1 MEETR
6 SRRKRRRPPP
16 PVGCSSFN
24 RTVFPLLL
32 AAAATS
38 SSSSASGD
46 LQNPHARFIL
56 RRFLRAR
63 LALLTTRTP
72 PCSSPSALE
81 LLLPEGLLTL
91 FPVLLTSRWPSV
103 AALGAEVVGAAS
115 LYSLEANE
123 MMASDEGVVKG
134 LVRALGSKSRR
145 IVKAAL
151 RAVMDLSTSPV
162 GREQLWKASAVER
175 LLSFFYQL
183 AKTSAISAVH
193 HSMEK
198 GSDVCSNRRPVEEK
212 IVALVLDV
220 MVILINTST
229 EILLNMIPRDL
240 VNRSLPLL
248 QELWKKIRGASIPRN
263 WGRCLHFTEYDLA
276 STIFRLSMKQA
287 NPAPC
292 EIDKIRISIFGNEI
306 SNFENFMLKY
316 WENSPFLLSGSSNIL
331 EKDNAVFSS
340 LVHSLNP
347 TSTDDVLDSI
357 LMELVSCPPLASDEL
372 DINCFMNEMNSS
384 LGSPLIYGQDI
395 RVLKARE
402 LMAESFKNYV
412 KKEVHFFEN
421 GMRKVF
427 IDGDNAQKCKE
438 AFQNGFTVALRGMEF
453 RFAKVAAIAKGLE
466 VLFGQP
472 SVGANLY
479 LTPPGSQ
486 GLAHHY
492 DDHCVFVWQLFGQ
505 KHWTISYSPTSVL
518 PRLYEPLSSFP
529 CLESEKGGGLQ
540 LTLNEGDILY
550 IPRGYPHEA
559 HTNTDA
565 SESQNNMSSGFS
577 LHLTLSIEVEPPFE
591 WEGFAHVALHCW
603 HEKEKELSDSIT
615 SSEARTM
622 RILSVF
628 LLHVAIRLT
637 ANCNPIFR
645 KACLVAAKL
654 GSAEVLDEP
663 HSEALMLSQKTTFWN
678 IMNIIRNSSNF
689 MEVYKIVAVIQESND
704 DSLQWMRWL
713 RHLPQDGAD
722 DAKIDFSNLL
732 RMWDKL
738 VEFKG
743 NGELK
748 DEFFKTKSKFCTSVV
763 YEDACKM
770 FHMLLE
776 RYRRTRR
783 QYMCGMLSLHSA

>member
-6 SRRKRRRPPP
+6 SRRKRGRPPPP

-24 RTVFPLLL
+24 RAVFPLLL

-38 SSSSASGD
+38 SSSSVSGD

-63 LALLTTRTP
+63 LVLLTRRTP
-72 PCSSPSALE
+72 ACSSPSALE
-81 LLLPEGLLTL
+81 RLLPEGLLIL

-103 AALGAEVVGAAS
+103 AALGAEVVGAAA

-151 RAVMDLSTSPV
+151 HAVMDLSTSPV

-175 LLSFFYQL
+175 LL
-183 AKTSAISAVH
+183 
-193 HSMEK
+193 
-198 GSDVCSNRRPVEEK
+198 
-212 IVALVLDV
+212 
-220 MVILINTST
+220 
-229 EILLNMIPRDL
+229 
-240 VNRSLPLL
+240 
-248 QELWKKIRGASIPRN
+248 
-263 WGRCLHFTEYDLA
+263 
-276 STIFRLSMKQA
+276 
-287 NPAPC
+287 
-292 EIDKIRISIFGNEI
+292 
-306 SNFENFMLKY
+306 
-316 WENSPFLLSGSSNIL
+316 
-331 EKDNAVFSS
+331 
-340 LVHSLNP
+340 
-347 TSTDDVLDSI
+347 
-357 LMELVSCPPLASDEL
+357 
-372 DINCFMNEMNSS
+372 
-384 LGSPLIYGQDI
+384 
-395 RVLKARE
+395 
-402 LMAESFKNYV
+402 
-412 KKEVHFFEN
+412 
-421 GMRKVF
+421 
-427 IDGDNAQKCKE
+427 
-438 AFQNGFTVALRGMEF
+438 
-453 RFAKVAAIAKGLE
+453 
-466 VLFGQP
+466 
-472 SVGANLY
+472 
-479 LTPPGSQ
+479 
-486 GLAHHY
+486 
-492 DDHCVFVWQLFGQ
+492 
-505 KHWTISYSPTSVL
+505 
-518 PRLYEPLSSFP
+518 
-529 CLESEKGGGLQ
+529 
-540 LTLNEGDILY
+540 
-550 IPRGYPHEA
+550 
-559 HTNTDA
+559 
-565 SESQNNMSSGFS
+565 
-577 LHLTLSIEVEPPFE
+577 

-615 SSEARTM
+615 SFEARTM

-637 ANCNPIFR
+637 ADCNPIFR

-654 GSAEVLDEP
+654 GSAEVLDER
-663 HSEALMLSQKTTFWN
+663 HSETLMLSQKATFRN
-678 IMNIIRNSSNF
+678 IMDIINASSNF
-689 MEVYKIVAVIQESND
+689 MEVYKNVAVVQESND

-748 DEFFKTKSKFCTSVV
+748 DEFFKTKSKFCRCVV

-776 RYRRTRR
+776 KYRRTRR